1 MTPLVLPHRNK
12 LMGANAAGHAS
23 RAWRVSHLDDFLL
36 EVGKHLPHCFFAIV
50 DLINIYGH

>member
-1 MTPLVLPHRNK
+1 
-12 LMGANAAGHAS
+12 MGANAAGHAS